1 MDDLTIFEREDILDI
16 INPEYIL
23 VAYNFSVDG
32 RVNRPFENFH
42 GKNGEVY
49 KLRYALTG
57 TPLWGAYM
65 TDVIKDFI
73 EPKAQN
79 VKQFLDQNKHVKDAN
94 IESFCKEIEE
104 LNVNDPTLFALGN
117 DVFDILNEYLDKKFR
132 IIKLTHYAWQNSKE
146 NYRTRIMSELKN
158 NNFIRY

>member
-117 DVFDILNEYLDKKFR
+117 DVFDILNKGCLLALSYCF
-132 IIKLTHYAWQNSKE
+132 
-146 NYRTRIMSELKN
+146 
-158 NNFIRY
+158 